1 MVITADPTYFD
12 DMRVLIVEDEK
23 DVASFIKSGLEDY
36 GLLADTAPDAII
48 AQKMLTETSYSTVI
62 LDINL
67 PIINGYEF
75 CRIIRDRYPDVAVIM
90 LTALD
95 STEHKLTG
103 FDVGADDYL
112 VKPFEF
118 RELMARLRAVNRR
131 RAIVPTESVVLK
143 IADLELNLK
152 SKEVRRN
159 NQKITLTARELMLL
173 EYFMKNPNK
182 ALTRAEIAEDVWDV
196 NFDTGTNVVDVY
208 VNYLRKKIEKNFS
221 PKLIHTISGIGYIM
235 KEEAD

>member
-1 MVITADPTYFD
+1 
-12 DMRVLIVEDEK
+12 MRVLIVEDEK

-36 GLLADTAPDAII
+36 GLRADTAPDALIG
-48 AQKMLTETSYSTVI
+48 QKMLAETPYSTVI

-67 PIINGYEF
+67 PIINGFEF
-75 CRIIRDRYPDVAVIM
+75 CRIIRDRYQDVAVIM

-131 RAIVPTESVVLK
+131 RAVVPIESVILK
-143 IADLELNLK
+143 MADLELNLK

-159 NQKITLTARELMLL
+159 NQKIMLTARELALL
-173 EYFMKNPNK
+173 EYFMKNPNQ
-182 ALTRAEIAEDVWDV
+182 ALTRAEIAENVWDV

-208 VNYLRKKIEKNFS
+208 VNYLRKKVEKNFVS
-221 PKLIHTISGIGYIM
+221 KLIHTISGVGYIM